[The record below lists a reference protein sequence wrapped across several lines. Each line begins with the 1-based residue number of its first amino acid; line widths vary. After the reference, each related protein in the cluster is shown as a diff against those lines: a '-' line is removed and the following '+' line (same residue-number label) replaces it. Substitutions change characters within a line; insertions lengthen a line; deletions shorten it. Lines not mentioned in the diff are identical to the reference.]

1 MRNFCLSLLLL
12 LCVGCNTDTKP
23 REGDII
29 FNTGTK
35 NQSALLERATQS
47 TITQCGIIIKKD
59 DGFYVLHVDKSVT
72 MIPLHS
78 FIKQGARSEYTIM
91 RATDKEVKI
100 DYNKYML
107 AEYDFLLSLDNDR
120 YYNSE
125 LVYLIYKNDLGIEL
139 CQPRAIKDYKIEGM
153 ESMLSERRIKLNQL
167 VVSPADL
174 FNSKKL
180 RTIQT
185 HKDRIKMKREKSK
198 TK

>member
-1 MRNFCLSLLLL
+1 ML
-12 LCVGCNTDTKP
+12 
-23 REGDII
+23 
-29 FNTGTK
+29 
-35 NQSALLERATQS
+35 
-47 TITQCGIIIKKD
+47 
-59 DGFYVLHVDKSVT
+59 
-72 MIPLHS
+72 PLHS

-185 HKDRIKMKREKSK
+185 HKDRIKMKREKK
-198 TK
+198 